1 MIVVFGSLLP
11 VNFVALV
18 ADIVPALLLNGV
30 MKKENNNMKD
40 SSSLMR

>member
-1 MIVVFGSLLP
+1 
-11 VNFVALV
+11 V